1 MAGKCARCR
10 ATLTVGV
17 AFSPLPTT
25 QILMPLH
32 GVARVFSREWGHVCQ
47 ANRCPSFAK
56 MRLSGPGSSAD
67 AVPLLIDG
75 RWQTATC
82 QSKGQRRY
90 LKGLRAV
97 DQLGVRAA
105 MRMHVGG
112 LAAQVPN
119 TVAAG
124 RYWNTYGVTQ
134 GPPMSGRDDVVRPTP
149 GGKLSGKPA
158 RRLLVRPQLGRL
170 VLGAG

>member
-56 MRLSGPGSSAD
+56 MRLSGPGWSAD
-67 AVPLLIDG
+67 SVPLLARG
-75 RWQTATC
+75 GVSTSAPRMAVAYW
-82 QSKGQRRY
+82 
-90 LKGLRAV
+90 LRAAAPLMPAEV
-97 DQLGVRAA
+97 TPAGVLHAVGSGGWKVRAA
-105 MRMHVGG
+105 LAPAPLKRVVATDRVDGSHVY
-112 LAAQVPN
+112 
-119 TVAAG
+119 
-124 RYWNTYGVTQ
+124 R
-134 GPPMSGRDDVVRPTP
+134 
-149 GGKLSGKPA
+149 
-158 RRLLVRPQLGRL
+158 
-170 VLGAG
+170 